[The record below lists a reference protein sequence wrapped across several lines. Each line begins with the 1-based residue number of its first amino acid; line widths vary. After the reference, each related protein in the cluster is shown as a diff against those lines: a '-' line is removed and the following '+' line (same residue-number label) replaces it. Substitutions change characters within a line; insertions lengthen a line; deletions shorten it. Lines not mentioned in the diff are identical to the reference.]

1 MWIFKA
7 MKRFIYILL
16 AAITACA
23 VAMSWQVA
31 AHSLS
36 HRDWAEDRAAT
47 ASDLRHMLKYR
58 LNT

>member
-1 MWIFKA
+1 